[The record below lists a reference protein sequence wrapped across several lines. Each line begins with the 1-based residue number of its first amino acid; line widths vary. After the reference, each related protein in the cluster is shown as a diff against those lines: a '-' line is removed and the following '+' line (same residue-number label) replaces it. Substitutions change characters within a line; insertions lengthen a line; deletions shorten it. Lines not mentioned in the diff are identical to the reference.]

1 MRVGMQRRGG
11 RKPAIERSRAG
22 QAPVVGRSGRSGAPA
37 AARCRRGRAR
47 ALARWLLAALVCCA
61 GAGPA
66 GADAL
71 DDAASEA
78 GDPGAA
84 SAAAPAPGTASGA
97 ASDVITAQEDR
108 IAELER
114 TVAILAD
121 ELERTRRELA
131 VPEDKPLSSKYGL
144 APAASKI
151 YDLASGL
158 SIGGYGEGYYRN
170 LVGDKGG
177 ARNSADLQRMEL
189 YPGYKFTDSI
199 VFNSEIEFEHATT
212 GSTETSGSGSVSV
225 EFAYLDFLLRDW
237 ANIRAG
243 LVLVPMGFVN
253 EIHEPVSFF
262 GVNRP
267 EIERQ
272 IIPSTWRENGV
283 GILGTLYEQVDY
295 QAFVING
302 FNAEG
307 FDSSGLRGG
316 RQKGNRALAEH
327 LAFVARLDWT
337 PVAQFLV
344 GGSVYHGNSG
354 QNQNVGVSAPF
365 GSYTVEI
372 PDSPTTIWEVH
383 AQYQEYGLHLRSLFT
398 MAHIGDN
405 ADLTTALGPIAP
417 GGGTGE
423 LSMGE
428 AIGGEMLGVYGEIAY
443 DLMPLLF
450 PGSERTLEPFF
461 RYSYYDTQRDV
472 PNGFAS
478 DGSKEIEIYTL
489 GFSFQPIPRVVIKA
503 DYRNRSAKSGQLPD
517 EFNLGVGFVF

>member
-1 MRVGMQRRGG
+1 MNLKG
-11 RKPAIERSRAG
+11 R
-22 QAPVVGRSGRSGAPA
+22 GAPPVAHWLVTALAFFGSAGLA
-37 AARCRRGRAR
+37 AANATDK
-47 ALARWLLAALVCCA
+47 A
-61 GAGPA
+61 
-66 GADAL
+66 
-71 DDAASEA
+71 
-78 GDPGAA
+78 
-84 SAAAPAPGTASGA
+84 
-97 ASDVITAQEDR
+97 IAQEDR

-121 ELERTRRELA
+121 ELERTRRQLA
-131 VPEDKPLSSKYGL
+131 VPEDEPLTSKYGL

-151 YDLASGL
+151 YGLDRGL

-170 LVGDKGG
+170 LVGDKGD
-177 ARNSADLQRMEL
+177 AKNRADLLRMVL
-189 YPGYKFTDSI
+189 YTGYKFTDNI
-199 VFNSEIEFEHATT
+199 LFNAEIEFEHATT
-212 GSTETSGSGSVSV
+212 SSTESSSGGSVSV

-243 LVLVPMGFVN
+243 LVLVPMGFIN
-253 EIHEPVSFF
+253 EIHEPVSYF

-307 FDSSGLRGG
+307 FDSGGLRGG

-327 LAFVARLDWT
+327 LAFVARLDWI
-337 PVAQFLV
+337 PIQELLI

-354 QNQNVGVSAPF
+354 QNQDVGVSGAFP
-365 GSYTVEI
+365 SYSVDI
-372 PDSPTTIWEVH
+372 PDTPTTIWEVH
-383 AQYQEYGLHLRSLFT
+383 AQYQDYGLHLRSLFT
-398 MAHIGDN
+398 MAEIGDSG
-405 ADLTTALGPIAP
+405 DLTAALGPVGP

-423 LSMGE
+423 LAAGE
-428 AIGGEMLGVYGEIAY
+428 AVAGQMLGVYGEIAY

-461 RYSYYDTQRDV
+461 RYSYYDTQRNV
-472 PNGFAS
+472 PSGFS
-478 DGSKEIEIYTL
+478 KDRRKEIEIYTV
-489 GFSFQPIPRVVIKA
+489 GISFQPISRVVVKA
-503 DYRNRSAKSGQLPD
+503 DYRNRVAKSGSLPD
-517 EFNLGVGFVF
+517 EFNLGIGFVF

>member
-1 MRVGMQRRGG
+1 MEMDLEKQ
-11 RKPAIERSRAG
+11 
-22 QAPVVGRSGRSGAPA
+22 GAP
-37 AARCRRGRAR
+37 RVVE
-47 ALARWLLAALVCCA
+47 WLFVALVIFGA
-61 GAGPA
+61 AGPVA
-66 GADAL
+66 ADAI
-71 DDAASEA
+71 DDA
-78 GDPGAA
+78 
-84 SAAAPAPGTASGA
+84 TA
-97 ASDVITAQEDR
+97 TAQEDR

-131 VPEDKPLSSKYGL
+131 VPDDQPLSSKYGL
-144 APAASKI
+144 APAASKV
-151 YDLASGL
+151 YGLDRGL
-158 SIGGYGEGYYRN
+158 SIGGYGEGYYRSY
-170 LVGDKGG
+170 VGDKG
-177 ARNSADLQRMEL
+177 SAKNRADMLRMVL
-189 YPGYKFTDSI
+189 YAGYKFTDNI
-199 VFNSEIEFEHATT
+199 LFNAEIEFEHATT
-212 GSTETSGSGSVSV
+212 GSTESSDGGSVSV

-253 EIHEPVSFF
+253 EIHEPVYYF

-283 GILGTLYEQVDY
+283 GVLGTLFEQVDY

-307 FDSSGLRGG
+307 FDSGGLRGG

-337 PVAQFLV
+337 PIQQLVV

-354 QNQNVGVSAPF
+354 QNQNVGVTGAFP
-365 GSYTVEI
+365 SYTVEI
-372 PDSPTTIWEVH
+372 PDTPTTIWEIH
-383 AQYQEYGLHLRSLFT
+383 AQYEDHGLHIRSLFT
-398 MAHIGDN
+398 MADLGDTG
-405 ADLTTALGPIAP
+405 DLTAALAP
-417 GGGTGE
+417 VGLGGGTGE
-423 LSMGE
+423 LAAGE
-428 AIGGEMLGVYGEIAY
+428 SIGGEMLGVYGEIAY
-443 DLMPLLF
+443 DVMPLLF
-450 PGSERTLEPFF
+450 PGSERSLEPFF

-472 PNGFAS
+472 PSGFS
-478 DGSKEIEIYTL
+478 RDKSKEIEIYTL

-503 DYRNRSAKSGQLPD
+503 DYRNRVAKKGGLPD

>member
-1 MRVGMQRRGG
+1 MDIRMNL
-11 RKPAIERSRAG
+11 RKR
-22 QAPVVGRSGRSGAPA
+22 GAPPV
-37 AARCRRGRAR
+37 
-47 ALARWLLAALVCCA
+47 ARWLVTALAFFGTTGLAAANTVDQA
-61 GAGPA
+61 
-66 GADAL
+66 
-71 DDAASEA
+71 
-78 GDPGAA
+78 
-84 SAAAPAPGTASGA
+84 
-97 ASDVITAQEDR
+97 IAQEDR

-121 ELERTRRELA
+121 ELERTRRQLA
-131 VPEDKPLSSKYGL
+131 VPEDQPLSSKFGL

-151 YDLASGL
+151 YGLDRGL
-158 SIGGYGEGYYRN
+158 SIGGYGEGYYSR
-170 LVGDKGG
+170 LVGDKGD
-177 ARNSADLQRMEL
+177 AKNRADLLRLVL
-189 YPGYKFTDSI
+189 YTGYKFTDSI
-199 VFNSEIEFEHATT
+199 LFNAEIEFEHATT
-212 GSTETSGSGSVSV
+212 SSTESSGGGSVSV

-243 LVLVPMGFVN
+243 LVLVPMGFIN
-253 EIHEPVSFF
+253 EIHEPVSYF
-262 GVNRP
+262 GVHRP

-307 FDSSGLRGG
+307 FDSGGLRGG

-337 PVAQFLV
+337 PIQELLI

-354 QNQNVGVSAPF
+354 QNQDVGVSGAFP
-365 GSYTVEI
+365 SYTVAI
-372 PDSPTTIWEVH
+372 PDTPTTVWEVH
-383 AQYQEYGLHLRSLFT
+383 AQYEDHGLHLRSLFT
-398 MAHIGDN
+398 MAEIGDSG
-405 ADLTTALGPIAP
+405 DLTAALGPVGA

-423 LSMGE
+423 LAAGE
-428 AIGGEMLGVYGEIAY
+428 AIAGQMLGVYGEIAY

-472 PNGFAS
+472 PSGFSS
-478 DGSKEIEIYTL
+478 DKRKEIEIYTVGL
-489 GFSFQPIPRVVIKA
+489 SFQPISRVVIKA
-503 DYRNRSAKSGQLPD
+503 DYRNRIAKSGGLPD

>member
-1 MRVGMQRRGG
+1 MRTKLGKR
-11 RKPAIERSRAG
+11 
-22 QAPVVGRSGRSGAPA
+22 GAPPVTRWLVAALAFLGTTGLA
-37 AARCRRGRAR
+37 AA
-47 ALARWLLAALVCCA
+47 
-61 GAGPA
+61 
-66 GADAL
+66 DAVEQ
-71 DDAASEA
+71 A
-78 GDPGAA
+78 
-84 SAAAPAPGTASGA
+84 
-97 ASDVITAQEDR
+97 TAQEDR

-131 VPEDKPLSSKYGL
+131 VPEDQPLSSKYGL

-151 YDLASGL
+151 YDLGRGL

-170 LVGDKGG
+170 LVGDKGD
-177 ARNSADLQRMEL
+177 AKNRADLLRMVL
-189 YPGYKFTDSI
+189 YTGYKFTDSI
-199 VFNSEIEFEHATT
+199 LFNAEIEFEHATT
-212 GSTETSGSGSVSV
+212 GSTKSSSGGSVSV

-243 LVLVPMGFVN
+243 LVLVPMGFIN
-253 EIHEPVSFF
+253 EIHEPVSYF
-262 GVNRP
+262 GVHRP

-283 GILGTLYEQVDY
+283 GILGTLFEQVDY

-307 FDSSGLRGG
+307 FDSGGLRGG

-337 PVAQFLV
+337 PMEQLLV

-354 QNQNVGVSAPF
+354 QNQDVGVSGTLAPY
-365 GSYTVEI
+365 SVAI
-372 PDSPTTIWEVH
+372 PDTPTTIWEVH
-383 AQYQEYGLHLRSLFT
+383 AQYEDHGLHLRSLFT
-398 MAHIGDN
+398 MAEIGDSS
-405 ADLTTALGPIAP
+405 DLTAALGPV
-417 GGGTGE
+417 GGTSGGTGE
-423 LSMGE
+423 LAASE
-428 AIGGEMLGVYGEIAY
+428 AVAGQMLGVYGEIAY

-450 PGSERTLEPFF
+450 PDSEKTLEPFF

-472 PNGFAS
+472 PSGFSS
-478 DGSKEIEIYTL
+478 DKSKEIEIYTL
-489 GFSFQPIPRVVIKA
+489 GVSFQPIPRVVIKA
-503 DYRNRSAKSGQLPD
+503 DYRNRSAKSGELPD